1 MSNSAENLEPRAAAV
16 LTEIVGNALVIT
28 INRPK
33 ARNAINAE
41 VALGLA
47 AALDQ
52 LESDSELRVGVLTG
66 AEGTFCA
73 GMDLRAAAAG
83 ENVSVA
89 GKGFAGFVEAE
100 SSKPLIA
107 AIEGYALGGG
117 LELALNCDLI
127 VAAEGATL
135 GLPEV
140 TRGLIA
146 GGGGV
151 IRLPKRIP
159 HHLAMEMLLTGSSID
174 AARAQELGLANRVS
188 ANGQALAEAL
198 ELASVLTQNAPLALA
213 AVKAVTRIADA
224 ASEPEAFTAQA
235 AEIHKLMKSSDV
247 AEGIKAFT
255 ERRAP
260 QWSGK

>member
-1 MSNSAENLEPRAAAV
+1 MSSPTESAAV
-16 LTEIVGNALVIT
+16 LTEIVGSSLVIT

-33 ARNAINAE
+33 ARNAVNGE

-52 LESDSELRVGVLTG
+52 LELDDDLRVGVVTG
-66 AEGTFCA
+66 ASGTFCA
-73 GMDLRAAAAG
+73 GMDLRAAAAR
-83 ENVSVA
+83 EQVSLP
-89 GKGFAGFVEAE
+89 GYGFAGFVEAKVN
-100 SSKPLIA
+100 KPLIA
-107 AIEGYALGGG
+107 AVEGYALGGG
-117 LELALNCDLI
+117 LEIALNCDLI

-159 HHLAMEMLLTGSSID
+159 YHLAMEILLTGSGIN
-174 AARAQELGLANRVS
+174 AARAQELGLVNRVTPD
-188 ANGQALAEAL
+188 GQALAVAL
-198 ELASVLTQNAPLALA
+198 ELAAVIAQNAPLALA
-213 AVKAVTRIADA
+213 AVKEISRLADSA
-224 ASEPEAFTAQA
+224 PESATFAAQA
-235 AEIHKLMKSSDV
+235 KEIHKLMKSADV

>member
-1 MSNSAENLEPRAAAV
+1 MSNTAEATTEVV
-16 LTEIVGNALVIT
+16 LTEVVGNTLVIT

-33 ARNAINAE
+33 ARNAVNGE
-41 VALGLA
+41 VALGLV

-52 LESDSELRVGVLTG
+52 LENDAELRVGVVTG
-66 AEGTFCA
+66 ANGTFCA

-83 ENVSVA
+83 ETVSVP
-89 GKGFAGFVEAE
+89 GKGFAGFVEAKV
-100 SSKPLIA
+100 SKPLIA

-117 LELALNCDLI
+117 LEIALNCDLI

-159 HHLAMEMLLTGSSID
+159 HHLAMEILLTGAGID
-174 AARAQELGLANRVS
+174 AARAHELGLANRV
-188 ANGQALAEAL
+188 APAGQALAAAL
-198 ELASVLTQNAPLALA
+198 ELAAVVAQNAPLALA
-213 AVKAVTRIADA
+213 AVKEVTRIAD
-224 ASEPEAFTAQA
+224 SQPEPEAFAAQA
-235 AEIHKLMKSSDV
+235 AQINKLMKSADV
-247 AEGIKAFT
+247 AEGIQAFT

-260 QWSGK
+260 QWLGK

>member
-1 MSNSAENLEPRAAAV
+1 MSNSGEVNEAAV
-16 LTEIVGNALVIT
+16 LTEVVGSTLVIT

-33 ARNAINAE
+33 ARNAVNGE

-47 AALDQ
+47 AALDH
-52 LESDSELRVGVLTG
+52 LENDVDLRVGVITG
-66 AEGTFCA
+66 AGGSFCA

-83 ENVSVA
+83 ETVSVP
-89 GKGFAGFVEAE
+89 GKGFAGFVEAKV
-100 SSKPLIA
+100 SKPLIA

-117 LELALNCDLI
+117 LEIALNCDLI

-159 HHLAMEMLLTGSSID
+159 HHLAMEILLTGSGINAS
-174 AARAQELGLANRVS
+174 RAQELGLANRVT
-188 ANGQALAEAL
+188 ADGQALASAL
-198 ELASVLTQNAPLALA
+198 ELAAVVAQNAPLALA
-213 AVKAVTRIADA
+213 AVKEVSRIADSA
-224 ASEPEAFTAQA
+224 PESEAFAAQA
-235 AEIHKLMKSSDV
+235 KEIHQLMKSADV

-260 QWSGK
+260 RWSGK

>member
-1 MSNSAENLEPRAAAV
+1 MSNSVEVSEAAV
-16 LTEIVGNALVIT
+16 LTEVVGSTLVIT

-33 ARNAINAE
+33 ARNAVNGE

-52 LESDSELRVGVLTG
+52 LENDVDLRVGVITG
-66 AEGTFCA
+66 AGGSFCA

-83 ENVSVA
+83 ENVSVP
-89 GKGFAGFVEAE
+89 GKGFAGFVEAKV
-100 SSKPLIA
+100 SKPLIA

-117 LELALNCDLI
+117 LEIALNCDLI

-159 HHLAMEMLLTGSSID
+159 HHLAMEILLTGSGINAS
-174 AARAQELGLANRVS
+174 RAHELGLANRVTPD
-188 ANGQALAEAL
+188 GQALASAL
-198 ELASVLTQNAPLALA
+198 ELAAVVAQNAPLALA
-213 AVKAVTRIADA
+213 AVKEVARIADSA
-224 ASEPEAFTAQA
+224 PESEAFAAQA
-235 AEIHKLMKSSDV
+235 KEIHQLMKSADV

-260 QWSGK
+260 KWSGK

>member
-1 MSNSAENLEPRAAAV
+1 MSNSVEISEAAV
-16 LTEIVGNALVIT
+16 LTEVVGSTLVIT

-33 ARNAINAE
+33 ARNAVNAE

-52 LESDSELRVGVLTG
+52 LQNDVELRVGVITG
-66 AEGTFCA
+66 AGGSFCA

-83 ENVSVA
+83 ETVSVP
-89 GKGFAGFVEAE
+89 GKGFAGFVEAKV
-100 SSKPLIA
+100 SKPLIA

-117 LELALNCDLI
+117 LEIALHCDLI

-159 HHLAMEMLLTGSSID
+159 HHLAMEILLTGSGINAS
-174 AARAQELGLANRVS
+174 RAQELGLANRVTPD
-188 ANGQALAEAL
+188 GQALASA
-198 ELASVLTQNAPLALA
+198 LALA
-213 AVKAVTRIADA
+213 AVKEVSRIADSA
-224 ASEPEAFTAQA
+224 PESEAFAAQA
-235 AEIHKLMKSSDV
+235 KEIHKLMKSADV